1 LISVEPNIPGCR
13 EQRKRACSIVLQ
25 PADPAGLPPF
35 TVKSR
40 DSVRFGHILDSLI
53 T

>member
-1 LISVEPNIPGCR
+1 VHR
-13 EQRKRACSIVLQ
+13 
-25 PADPAGLPPF
+25 PADLAGQPPF